1 MNILASALD
10 RFETEFP
17 LSAAKCWRCDDTGDV
32 ESRSIVPRRLPCVCE
47 TAGSEIEGR
56 GFHKRVQQP
65 RSAGER
71 A

>member
-1 MNILASALD
+1 MNILSTTLD

-17 LSAAKCWRCDDTGDV
+17 QSASKCWRCDDAGEV

-56 GFHKRVQQP
+56 DYHKRVQTG
-65 RSAGER
+65 RTA
-71 A
+71 